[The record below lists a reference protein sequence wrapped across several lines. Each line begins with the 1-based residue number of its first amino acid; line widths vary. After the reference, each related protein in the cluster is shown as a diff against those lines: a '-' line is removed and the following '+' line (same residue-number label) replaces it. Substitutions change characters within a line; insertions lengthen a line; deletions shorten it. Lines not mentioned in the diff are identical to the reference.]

1 MNMLKSMFSGVGV
14 IVMSILMTMAS
25 LLFAKSKSAQA
36 ARDKAETEEVKQKA
50 NMLKD
55 KIKASNDANAK
66 ENLSK
71 W

>member
-1 MNMLKSMFSGVGV
+1 MNMLKGMFSGIGV
-14 IVMSILMTMAS
+14 IVMSVLMTMAS
-25 LLFAKSKSAQA
+25 LVFAKSKSAQA
-36 ARDKAETEEVKQKA
+36 ARDKAEAEKIKQKA

-55 KIKASNDANAK
+55 SIKASNDANAK